1 MIYMFVSMFQG
12 KPPVSPQKL
21 INSVVNTTLDGWVD
35 LPPLAS
41 RAFPCLPL

>member
-21 INSVVNTTLDGWVD
+21 INSVVNTTLDNNRLYNSTV
-35 LPPLAS
+35 PKK
-41 RAFPCLPL
+41 